1 MTLQQFQDLKLW
13 HMRQGRRHPVEKAL
27 WDMVLTVWLVGWVG
41 TPTAFMLHLGWAE
54 IACLSVLFLPGAYV
68 AVRRWLHNKHL
79 LRCDWIIA
87 VK

>member
-27 WDMVLTVWLVGWVG
+27 WDVVLTVWLVGWVG

-54 IACLSVLFLPGAYV
+54 TACLSMLFLPGAYV
-68 AVRRWLHNKHL
+68 AVRRCLHNKHM

-87 VK
+87 VR

>member
-1 MTLQQFQDLKLW
+1 MRLQQFQDLKLW

-54 IACLSVLFLPGAYV
+54 LACLSVLFLPSFYV
-68 AVRRWLHNKHL
+68 AGRRRLHDTRK
-79 LRCDWIIA
+79 LRCDWIKA
-87 VK
+87 LD